1 MVTSAIVKNGL
12 KWGFHDSD
20 VLPAWVAE
28 MDFGIAPSVAAALHD
43 AVDRG
48 DTGYFY
54 PEALDSTAEAAT
66 QFWKR
71 RLEWDVDPSRVFAVP
86 DVVEG
91 IRRAIIHL
99 TRPGSDVLLPT
110 PAYYPFFS
118 MVERAGRSYVQI
130 PSNVDESGRYTIDL
144 AAVDR
149 ELSKGAGSIVI
160 SNPWNPTG
168 RVFSEGE
175 LSDLIEIVGRH
186 DARVVSDEIHAP
198 LTYHGTKHLAASSLN
213 PHVVITVTSASK
225 AFNLPGLKCAQV
237 VLTNDTDAELWSER
251 FTFAEMGVGT
261 FGLLA
266 NTVAYRDGDD
276 WLEGVMGTLDSNRML
291 LAELLGSLMPRV
303 AYRPP
308 DATFLAWLD
317 FGGYELDLPAVMIL
331 ENCRVAL
338 TEGAQFGPGGG
349 GRARLNF
356 ATSPS
361 VLTELVERMAAVV
374 KAAG

>member
-1 MVTSAIVKNGL
+1 MTSAIVKNGL

-54 PEALDSTAEAAT
+54 PEALNSTAEAAT

-71 RLEWDVDPSRVFAVP
+71 RLRWDVDPSRVFAVP

-118 MVERAGRSYVQI
+118 MVERAGRSYVQVQ
-130 PSNVDESGRYTIDL
+130 SNVDESGRYTIDL

-149 ELSKGAGSIVI
+149 EMANGAGSIVI

-175 LSDLIEIVGRH
+175 LSDLIELVRRH
-186 DARVVSDEIHAP
+186 DARIVSDEIHAP
-198 LTYHGTKHLAASSLN
+198 LTYPGAKHIAASSLD

-237 VLTNDTDAELWSER
+237 VLTNDKDAELWSER

-266 NTVAYRDGDD
+266 NTVAYRDGDQ
-276 WLEGVMGTLDSNRML
+276 WLESVVGTLDSNRML
-291 LAELLGSLMPRV
+291 LGELLETLLPRV
-303 AYRPP
+303 TYRPP
-308 DATFLAWLD
+308 DATFLAWLG
-317 FGGYELDLPAVMIL
+317 FGGYQLDLPAGMIL

-338 TEGAQFGPGGG
+338 TEGAQFGPGGD
-349 GRARLNF
+349 RHARLNF